1 MLPAVAQIV
10 SVLAV
15 PQSAGEMSETSS
27 PKAAFAYFLTATF
40 MSGLCLAVFLV
51 LLSRHNISISSNND
65 SKPLFRRESDSGEHD
80 VREAGAGATGGRRS
94 VPLLVLW
101 RKLIWP
107 SFAIFVNFCLT
118 MVFPVFTQAIHSVQ
132 PGSGRAFQ
140 SDVFIPAAF
149 LLWNVGDLSGRIACG
164 WEAVTVRNVRLLVLL
179 AVGRAV
185 FVPLYL
191 MCNVGG
197 RGAVV
202 DSDAFYWLVELAFG
216 FTNGWVGT
224 SCMVVAPDYV
234 DDDEKE
240 ACGSFMGLCLVL
252 GLATGSLLSFFVLL

>member
-1 MLPAVAQIV
+1 MAQII

-15 PQSAGEMSETSS
+15 PQSVGEKSGTSS
-27 PKAAFAYFLTATF
+27 PRAAFAYFLTATF
-40 MSGLCLAVFLV
+40 VSGLCLAFYLV
-51 LLSRHNISISSNND
+51 LLSRHNINISSSNNP
-65 SKPLFRRESDSGEHD
+65 KPLFHSSSDSGEHD
-80 VREAGAGATGGRRS
+80 VSGGGAAGGRRS
-94 VPLLVLW
+94 VSLLVLW

-107 SFAIFVNFCLT
+107 SFAIFISFCLT
-118 MVFPVFTQAIHSVQ
+118 MVYPVFTQAIDSVR

-140 SDVFIPAAF
+140 PDVFIPTAF

-164 WEAVTVRNVRLLVLL
+164 WEAVTVRSIRLLVLM

-185 FVPLYL
+185 FIPLYL

-202 DSDAFYWLVELAFG
+202 DSDAFYWLVQLAFG

-224 SCMVVAPDYV
+224 CCMVVAPDYV

-240 ACGSFMGLCLVL
+240 ACGGFMGLCLVL
-252 GLATGSLLSFFVLL
+252 GLATGSLLSFFVLF